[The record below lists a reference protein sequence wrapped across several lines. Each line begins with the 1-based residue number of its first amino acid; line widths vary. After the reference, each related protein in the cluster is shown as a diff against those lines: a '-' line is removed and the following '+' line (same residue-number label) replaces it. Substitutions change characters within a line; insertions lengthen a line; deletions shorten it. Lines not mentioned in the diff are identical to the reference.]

1 MVSIRLAY
9 RQVCGGIVLISIQ
22 CWRDKTIESDATER
36 QVVLGYRKVAIE
48 SEVLTAFFPCLC
60 FCPYLQ
66 VPTLASVQT
75 SLNAGL

>member
-9 RQVCGGIVLISIQ
+9 RQVCGGIVLIRIQ
-22 CWRDKTIESDATER
+22 CRRDKTVESDATGR

-48 SEVLTAFFPCLC
+48 SEVLTTFFPYLS
-60 FCPYLQ
+60 FCSCLQ
-66 VPTLASVQT
+66 VPTLASVRT